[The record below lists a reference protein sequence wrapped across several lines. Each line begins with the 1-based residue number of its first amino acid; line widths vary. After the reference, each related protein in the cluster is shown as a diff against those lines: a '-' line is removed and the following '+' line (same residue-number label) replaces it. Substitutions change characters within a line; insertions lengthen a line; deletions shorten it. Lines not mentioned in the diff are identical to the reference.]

1 VRAEFRQISEQSSG
15 RHHCLRQ
22 RLAEHKESASPL
34 LGNENHA
41 NIPKIHKLNRL
52 QQLAGF
58 PLGPEYLGGARLGSG
73 KASALVPETGVPAL
87 QKSDAVSNFVQ
98 TAMCDRPTLI
108 NAERFP
114 VISPRLKS
122 ARTTNVAYAYGKAPH
137 YGALSH

>member
-58 PLGPEYLGGARLGSG
+58 PLGPEYLGGARLGVRQSVCIG
-73 KASALVPETGVPAL
+73 AR
-87 QKSDAVSNFVQ
+87 NW
-98 TAMCDRPTLI
+98 
-108 NAERFP
+108 
-114 VISPRLKS
+114 SPRF
-122 ARTTNVAYAYGKAPH
+122 AEIGRCEQFCTDGDV
-137 YGALSH
+137 